1 VDRRDDVAAKAAESA
16 RVILNLHVD
25 DDEATARH
33 LDAMGVTWLAPLE

>member
-25 DDEATARH
+25 DEATARH